1 MITQKTINE
10 VIAQARIEEVVNDFV
25 NLKRRGVNLIG
36 NCPFHDEKTPSFNVN
51 PSRNIY
57 KCFGCGV
64 GGDPVKFIM
73 EHEKLSF
80 PEAIKFLAQKYRIE
94 IEETVN
100 TAEELQTKQLNDSL
114 YIVNE
119 YAKDFYSDNLWN
131 RQEGKSIGLSYFK
144 ERGFREATI
153 KKWNLGYALEE
164 RDEFTRI
171 AIEKKYNIEHLRAL
185 GLTSAS
191 GYDFFRSRVMFP
203 IHNVSGK
210 VVAFGGRTLSA
221 DKKIPKYINSSESEI
236 YNKRA
241 VLYGLYFAKDAIRKQ
256 DECILVEGYT
266 DVISLHQSGIEN
278 VVAASGTSLT
288 TEQIRLIKRYTPNIK
303 MIFDGDAAG
312 VRAALRG
319 MDLVLEA
326 DMNVKLVMLPDKED
340 PDSYLT
346 SVGPQNFNDFLDSKA
361 EDFVMFKTKTL
372 LKDVG
377 DDPIKKT
384 GVIKDV
390 VGSIA
395 KIPDAFKRA
404 VYIRQCSNLLELS
417 EQILVTE
424 TNKLIRADQK
434 HKRLTQ
440 LPNDGTDPD
449 AESEKW
455 LKPEVK
461 LSQDQGPIVIFNDA
475 YIERDICR
483 ILICYGHELYDE
495 EQKVTIKDFLIANV
509 EDFIENFDIGL
520 YRKIIELFK
529 TQTDINSTFLIHHED
544 KEIQNFAIDVLATPY
559 SYAKW
564 DEKEMF
570 LQTQVMPEINYVKD
584 SVSAVLRFQLKKSEN
599 LMLPLKLKLE
609 SKDSNYLES
618 EEYII
623 DIKVMQ
629 HLVKQRNEIAGQL
642 RTVTL

>member
-1 MITQKTINE
+1 MITQKTVNE

-25 NLKRRGVNLIG
+25 NLKRRGINLIG

-57 KCFGCGV
+57 KCFGCGE

-73 EHEKLSF
+73 KHEKLSF
-80 PEAIKFLAQKYRIE
+80 PEAIRFLAQKYRIE

-100 TAEELQTKQLNDSL
+100 TAEETQAKQLNDSL

-119 YAKDFYSDNLWN
+119 YAKEFYSDNLWN

-164 RDEFTRI
+164 RDEFTRK
-171 AIEKKYNIEHLRAL
+171 AVEKKYNLDHLRSL
-185 GLTSAS
+185 GLTTSS
-191 GYDFFRSRVMFP
+191 GYDFFRSRVMFT

-210 VVAFGGRTLSA
+210 VIAFGGRTLSA
-221 DKKIPKYINSSESEI
+221 DKKIPKYINSSESDI

-266 DVISLHQSGIEN
+266 DVISLHQGGIEN

-288 TEQIRLIKRYTPNIK
+288 VEQLRLIKRYTPNIK

-319 MDLVLEA
+319 LDLVLEA
-326 DMNVKLVMLPDKED
+326 DMNVKLVLLPEKED
-340 PDSYLT
+340 PDSYL
-346 SVGPQNFNDFLDSKA
+346 SKVGPQQFNDFLVENG

-372 LKDVG
+372 LKEVG
-377 DDPIKKT
+377 DDPIKRT

-390 VGSIA
+390 VSSIA

-417 EQILVTE
+417 EEILVSE
-424 TNKLIRADQK
+424 TNKIIRADRK
-434 HKRLTQ
+434 HKNLTER
-440 LPNDGTDPD
+440 PNGEVDPD
-449 AESEKW
+449 AESESW
-455 LKPEVK
+455 LKQKVK
-461 LSQDQGPIVIFNDA
+461 LSPDQAPLVIINDA
-475 YIERDICR
+475 FIERDICR
-483 ILICYGHELYDE
+483 ILVSYGHELYDE
-495 EQKVTIKDFLIANV
+495 EQKISIKDFIIANV
-509 EDFIENFDIGL
+509 EDFIENFDIPL
-520 YRKIIELFK
+520 YRKIIELYK
-529 TQTDINSTFLIHHED
+529 NQSGIDNTFLIHHED
-544 KEIQNFAIDVLATPY
+544 IEIQNFAIDALASPY
-559 SYAKW
+559 TYASW
-564 DEKEMF
+564 DKKEMF
-570 LQTQVMPEINYVKD
+570 LQTQVMPEANYVKD
-584 SVSAVLRFQLKKSEN
+584 SISAILRFQLRKAKTVINSLQE
-599 LMLPLKLKLE
+599 KLN
-609 SKDSNYLES
+609 SKDSTYLES
-618 EEYII
+618 DEYTI
-623 DIKVMQ
+623 DLKVMQ
-629 HLVKQRNEIAGQL
+629 HLIKQRNEIADQL